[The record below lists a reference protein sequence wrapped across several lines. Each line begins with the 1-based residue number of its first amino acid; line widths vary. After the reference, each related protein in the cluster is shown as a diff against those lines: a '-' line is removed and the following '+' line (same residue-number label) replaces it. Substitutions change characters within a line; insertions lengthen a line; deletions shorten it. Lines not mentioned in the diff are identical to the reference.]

1 VIVDDPNDAI
11 IGLDVDEAIVGDD
24 NNEEDEDD
32 DDIDDD
38 DDEPDENEEEETEIR
53 LTILE
58 CLSNNALNDFKAL
71 AISSSTI

>member
-24 NNEEDEDD
+24 
-32 DDIDDD
+32 IDDD
-38 DDEPDENEEEETEIR
+38 DDEADENEEEETEIR